1 MRRDEEY
8 FTRKR
13 KNSIE
18 EEHHANTWLKIMGPH
33 ITSLSPAKFKEKTI
47 HLVKKMV
54 PHEIRHVVWPAVC

>member
-1 MRRDEEY
+1 
-8 FTRKR
+8 
-13 KNSIE
+13 
-18 EEHHANTWLKIMGPH
+18 MGPH